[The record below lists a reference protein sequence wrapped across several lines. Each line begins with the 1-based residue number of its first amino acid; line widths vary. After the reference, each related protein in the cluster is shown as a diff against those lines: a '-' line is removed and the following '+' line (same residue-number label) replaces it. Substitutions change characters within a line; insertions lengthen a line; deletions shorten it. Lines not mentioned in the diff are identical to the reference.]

1 VGTLGKEE
9 MEDKI
14 RREEEAA
21 ALEEDDDEWYATY
34 QLSNYVSCYVRS

>member
-1 VGTLGKEE
+1 MAEIDTISRNSTYAVGTLGKEE

-21 ALEEDDDEWYATY
+21 ALEEDDDE
-34 QLSNYVSCYVRS
+34 